1 MNDAETATLPEPT
14 SDEKTMATLAQV
26 LQIMGGWIAPLV
38 IYLIKRESK
47 FISFHAMQA
56 LLWQVVVL
64 IIWMGATFVW
74 LGVIFSLVLAHSGQ
88 PQTPG
93 FPPLHMFIG
102 FGAIWLAVMAIS
114 MTNLFLGIFYGIKA
128 GNGKWAEY
136 PVIGKLARRIVGV

>member
-1 MNDAETATLPEPT
+1 MNDVEAAMLPEPT

-26 LQIMGGWIAPLV
+26 LQIIGAWIAPLI
-38 IYLIKRESK
+38 IYLVRRESK
-47 FISFHAMQA
+47 FVSFHAMQA

-64 IIWMGATFVW
+64 VAWTGTAFVW
-74 LGVIFSLVLAHSGQ
+74 LGVIFSFVFANGGHPQ
-88 PQTPG
+88 PSNL
-93 FPPLHMFIG
+93 PPLRMFLG
-102 FGAIWLAVMAIS
+102 MGVIWLAIMTIS